1 MSAAATATH
10 GPRLRDQRID
20 EIQSALAAASERVE
34 TRLMEQAEAINR
46 LIRTGRSTNRRLD
59 AADR

>member
-1 MSAAATATH
+1 MH
-10 GPRLRDQRID
+10 DQRID
-20 EIQSALAAASERVE
+20 EMQCALSTASERVE
-34 TRLMEQAEAINR
+34 ARLMEQTEAINR